1 MSKILVG
8 YIVEDNKPD
17 YKIPFHLKLRYKYG
31 LKLYGFKVFDIA
43 SSSEV
48 VIQYSELKNGCLFGL
63 NSEVFKDSKYAH
75 LYQYFYEDMDK
86 DIYIATNNP
95 NSGVYDSP
103 VLPIYNKDLV
113 SIDGWG
119 YEYIGYISDFYGLK
133 INDGCLVY
141 SLLEKEIDLNFS
153 GFSMVHN
160 DFRYLDTGDAYY
172 NSVNEDVDL
181 AWFTG
186 NDIRDLGLVYKFND
200 VCAAY
205 KFGGDIILPKG
216 CKLLCNCH
224 SEITNNFHKHEYN
237 SIVIN
242 SELEYICVSET
253 DEISIDKL
261 YLCKRTYGNI
271 KVVDTFNSVIES
283 YNSIEDLENRLR
295 TIGKELVFY

>member
-8 YIVEDNKPD
+8 YIVEDDKPD
-17 YKIPFHLKLRYKYG
+17 YDIPNGISLRYSYR
-31 LKLYGFKVFDIA
+31 LKLYGIKVFDTA
-43 SSSEV
+43 SNSEV
-48 VIQYSELKNGCLFGL
+48 VLKYSDLNGEYIFGL
-63 NSEVFKDSKYAH
+63 DSKIFKNSKYAH
-75 LYQYFYEDMDK
+75 LYLYFYENNDMDI
-86 DIYIATNNP
+86 DIITD
-95 NSGVYDSP
+95 NSFGRYYSSP
-103 VLPIYNKDLV
+103 LVPVYNKDLV

-141 SLLEKEIDLNFS
+141 SLLEKEIDLNFC
-153 GFSMVHN
+153 GFSMMHN

-172 NSVNEDVDL
+172 NSINEDVDL
-181 AWFTG
+181 SWFIG
-186 NDIRDLGLVYKFND
+186 NDIRDLGLVYKFNNI
-200 VCAAY
+200 CAAY

-224 SEITNNFHKHEYN
+224 SEITNDFHKHEYN

-242 SELEYICVSET
+242 SELEYICVSEA
-253 DEISIDKL
+253 DDISIDKL

-283 YNSIEDLENRLR
+283 HSSIEDLENRLR

>member
-8 YIVEDNKPD
+8 YIVEDDKPD
-17 YKIPFHLKLRYKYG
+17 YDIPNDISLLYRYR
-31 LKLYGFKVFDIA
+31 LKLYGFKAFDTA
-43 SSSEV
+43 SNSEV
-48 VIQYSELKNGCLFGL
+48 VLKYSELKNGCLFGS
-63 NSEVFKDSKYAH
+63 NSEVFKNSEYAH
-75 LYQYFYEDMDK
+75 LYFYFYENNDMDI
-86 DIYIATNNP
+86 DIITSDSDSRNY
-95 NSGVYDSP
+95 SSP
-103 VLPIYNKDLV
+103 VLPVYNKDLV
-113 SIDGWG
+113 SIGGLG

-133 INDGCLVY
+133 INDGCLMY
-141 SLLEKEIDLNFS
+141 NLLEKEIDLNFC
-153 GFSMVHN
+153 GFSMMHN
-160 DFRYLDTGDAYY
+160 DFRYLDTGNAYY
-172 NSVNEDVDL
+172 NSINEDVDL
-181 AWFTG
+181 AWFAG

-200 VCAAY
+200 ICAAY

-224 SEITNNFHKHEYN
+224 SEITNDFHKHEYN

-242 SELEYICVSET
+242 SELDYICVSET

-261 YLCKRTYGNI
+261 YLCKRTYDNI

>member
-8 YIVEDNKPD
+8 YIVEDSKPD
-17 YKIPFHLKLRYKYG
+17 YDIPKSISLRYSYR
-31 LKLYGFKVFDIA
+31 LKLYGIKVFDTA
-43 SSSEV
+43 SNSEV
-48 VIQYSELKNGCLFGL
+48 VLKYSDLNGEYIFGL
-63 NSEVFKDSKYAH
+63 DSGIFKNSKYAH
-75 LYQYFYEDMDK
+75 LYFYIYEDGDK
-86 DIYIATNNP
+86 DIDIITD
-95 NSGVYDSP
+95 NSFGRYYSSP
-103 VLPIYNKDLV
+103 LVPIYNKDLV
-113 SIDGWG
+113 SMAGWG
-119 YEYIGYISDFYGLK
+119 YNYIGYISDFYGLK

-141 SLLEKEIDLNFS
+141 SLLEKEIDLNFC
-153 GFSMVHN
+153 GFSMIHS
-160 DFRYLDTGDAYY
+160 DFRYFDREVVYY
-172 NSVNEDVDL
+172 NSINEDVDL

-200 VCAAY
+200 ICAAY

-224 SEITNNFHKHEYN
+224 SEITNDFHKHEYN

-242 SELEYICVSET
+242 SELEYICVSEI

-261 YLCKRTYGNI
+261 YLCKRTYDNI

-283 YNSIEDLENRLR
+283 HDSIEDLENRLR